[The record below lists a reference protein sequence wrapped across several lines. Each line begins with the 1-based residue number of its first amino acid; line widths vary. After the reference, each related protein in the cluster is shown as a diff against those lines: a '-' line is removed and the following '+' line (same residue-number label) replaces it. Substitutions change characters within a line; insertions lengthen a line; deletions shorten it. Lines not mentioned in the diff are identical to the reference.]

1 MSSTGAGY
9 SARSHDVDRF
19 ETGSL
24 ESWGGI
30 VSGRIVDFAREIGV
44 SPDAIEAA
52 ADQVPLLVDTST
64 PRGRNDDERPQ
75 SADLRC
81 IAVEEQHLGQLKEAA
96 RSAEE
101 RSSHPEHEMEVQRV
115 S

>member
-9 SARSHDVDRF
+9 SARSHDTAPF
-19 ETGSL
+19 TTGDL
-24 ESWGGI
+24 EAWGGI

-44 SPDAIEAA
+44 SPEAIEAA

-64 PRGRNDDERPQ
+64 PKGRNDDERPQ

-81 IAVEEQHLGQLKEAA
+81 IAVEEQHLEQLKEAA

-101 RSSHPEHEMEVQRV
+101 RSSHPEPAR
-115 S
+115 